1 MFRRM
6 LGMAVLMAGSAV
18 VQAAGGMTTL
28 ESAHSVAD
36 TMDRLE
42 QKVTAAGFRVFA
54 RVDHGAGAKSVDMPL
69 RPTQLL
75 IFGNPK
81 GGTVLLQSEQTVGID
96 LPLKYLVWE
105 DAAGTVRVGWNDPAW
120 IVGRHGISDKAPV
133 VTKMTGALNKFASE
147 AASR

>member
-1 MFRRM
+1 
-6 LGMAVLMAGSAV
+6 MADEQRWLHRSGDLTACLQPAI
-18 VQAAGGMTTL
+18 
-28 ESAHSVAD
+28 
-36 TMDRLE
+36 DR
-42 QKVTAAGFRVFA
+42 
-54 RVDHGAGAKSVDMPL
+54 GAGEAAD
-69 RPTQLL
+69 RHPTGLAAFTDHFEQIIGLPQVLNVEGNQFGKPQAGTLL
-75 IFGNPK
+75 M
-81 GGTVLLQSEQTVGID
+81 QSGHTVGID